1 MIYNKT
7 IKQDKFIIMVKKY
20 NVKKL
25 ENDKPNHIITNS
37 ETDKSNHVYHVITN
51 LEDKYNI
58 LKDGV
63 ILLKDWVYY
72 IDYTECNLNTQTFT
86 FVEVVSGQFNCVDRN
101 GEFLFKDDF
110 KNYAHLENF
119 TRIIL
124 NNNTVTLINSFG
136 QILDTVFNENIYV
149 KNDAIENINGVELG
163 KIGVDFKFINNK

>member
-1 MIYNKT
+1 
-7 IKQDKFIIMVKKY
+7 MVKKY

-37 ETDKSNHVYHVITN
+37 ETDKSNHIYHVIAN
-51 LEDKYNI
+51 LEDDQYNI

-86 FVEVVSGQFNCVDRN
+86 FVEVVREQYNCVNRN
-101 GEFLFKDDF
+101 GEFLFKDNF
-110 KNYAHLENF
+110 KNYVYLENF
-119 TRIIL
+119 IRIKL
-124 NNNTVTLINSFG
+124 NNNNITLINSFG
-136 QILDTVFNENIYV
+136 QILDTEFNEIIYI
-149 KNDAIENINGVELG
+149 KNDIIENINSVELG

>member
-1 MIYNKT
+1 
-7 IKQDKFIIMVKKY
+7 MVKKY

-37 ETDKSNHVYHVITN
+37 KTDKSNHVYHVITN
-51 LEDKYNI
+51 PEDEYNI

-86 FVEVVSGQFNCVDRN
+86 FVEVVSEQYNCVNRN
-101 GEFLFKDDF
+101 GEFLFKDNF
-110 KNYAHLENF
+110 KNYVYLENF
-119 TRIIL
+119 TRIKL
-124 NNNTVTLINSFG
+124 NNNNVTLINSLG
-136 QILDTVFNENIYV
+136 QILDTEFNETIYI
-149 KNDAIENINGVELG
+149 KNDIIIENINGVELG

>member
-1 MIYNKT
+1 
-7 IKQDKFIIMVKKY
+7 MVKKY

-25 ENDKPNHIITNS
+25 ENDKPNHVITNS
-37 ETDKSNHVYHVITN
+37 ETDKSNHIYHVIMN
-51 LEDKYNI
+51 LEDDQYNI

-72 IDYTECNLNTQTFT
+72 IDYTECNLNTQTFI
-86 FVEVVSGQFNCVDRN
+86 FVEIFNDQYNCVDRN

-119 TRIIL
+119 TRIKL
-124 NNNTVTLINSFG
+124 NNNNVTLINSLG
-136 QILDTVFNENIYV
+136 QILDTEFNETIYV
-149 KNDAIENINGVELG
+149 IDDTIENINGVKLG